1 MADEKEVSQK
11 HRIKEQYRKWK
22 EGDDRKEH
30 ISTYYSGMDRL
41 TNFKQNYRIKSGDIP
56 TSKSIQRIYN
66 IIVPFIFLAILGI
79 ILYIFI
85 GLAIDGLYYSI
96 WCDTD
101 SNYNLDTMSM
111 ESEGEVVYKW
121 EECIGIPVSPGII
134 IVAVLD
140 SLVLLLMIINMF
152 REPWKS
158 QILVKT
164 KEGNYD
170 FRFRKGTKMSNR
182 IESYKNKMLTN
193 TFLKVD
199 KNEDGFMDFT
209 EYLRIGGEEHLT
221 DEEIKEYE
229 EGFKEIDKDG
239 DGKLTLDELKEN
251 QP

>member
-1 MADEKEVSQK
+1 
-11 HRIKEQYRKWK
+11 
-22 EGDDRKEH
+22 
-30 ISTYYSGMDRL
+30 
-41 TNFKQNYRIKSGDIP
+41 
-56 TSKSIQRIYN
+56 
-66 IIVPFIFLAILGI
+66 
-79 ILYIFI
+79 
-85 GLAIDGLYYSI
+85 
-96 WCDTD
+96 
-101 SNYNLDTMSM
+101 M
-111 ESEGEVVYKW
+111 ESEEEVVYKW

-182 IESYKNKMLTN
+182 IESYKNKMLTS

-221 DEEIKEYE
+221 DEEIK
-229 EGFKEIDKDG
+229 
-239 DGKLTLDELKEN
+239 
-251 QP
+251 

>member
-1 MADEKEVSQK
+1 MSDELEKNDSQK

-22 EGDDRKEH
+22 EGDDKKEH

-41 TNFKQNYRIKSGDIP
+41 TNFKQNYRTKSGDIP
-56 TSKSIQRIYN
+56 TSKNVQRIYN

-79 ILYIFI
+79 VLYLFI
-85 GLAIDGLYYSI
+85 GLAIDGLYYST
-96 WCDTD
+96 WC
-101 SNYNLDTMSM
+101 
-111 ESEGEVVYKW
+111 
-121 EECIGIPVSPGII
+121 CIGLPVSPGII

-140 SLVLLLMIINMF
+140 SLLLLLMIINMF

-182 IESYKNKMLTN
+182 MESYKNKMLTSI
-193 TFLKVD
+193 FLKVD
-199 KNEDGFMDFT
+199 KNEDGFIDFT
-209 EYLRIGGEEHLT
+209 EFLRIGGEEHLT

-229 EGFKEIDKDG
+229 EDFRKIDKDG
-239 DGKLTLDELKEN
+239 DGKLTLDELKES